1 VTTILIVAKA
11 PVPGKVK
18 TRLCPE
24 LTPQQ
29 AAALAAAALLDTL
42 DAALAV
48 PTARVVVAMMGAL
61 SDAPSGRQIAMA
73 LRGCRVIRQRGSTF
87 GERLAHAHLDAAGP
101 LGPVLQIGTDTPQ
114 VTSDLL
120 RQSIF
125 ALDEGA
131 DAALGPAEDGG
142 WWALALREAR
152 HARVLA
158 GVPMSTPET
167 HGHTTSA
174 LSAAGLVIAPLP
186 TLVDADTVADAHKVA
201 RSAPGTRFGQ
211 LAALLL
217 GAQKPLPAPVDAA
230 PVPHACQAL
239 SRSLR

>member
-1 VTTILIVAKA
+1 MTTILIVAKA
-11 PVPGKVK
+11 PVPGHAK
-18 TRLCPE
+18 TRLGPQ

-29 AAALAAAALLDTL
+29 AATLAAAALLDTL

-48 PTARVVVAMMGAL
+48 STASVVVALTGSL
-61 SDAPSGRQIAMA
+61 REAPAGRQIAMS
-73 LRGCRVIRQRGSTF
+73 LRGCRVIGQRGSTF

-101 LGPVLQIGTDTPQ
+101 LGPILQIGMDTPQ
-114 VTSDLL
+114 VTPDLL

-125 ALDEGA
+125 TLQDGV

-167 HGHTTSA
+167 HRHTASA

-186 TLVDADTVADAHKVA
+186 TLVDVDTAADAETVA
-201 RSAPGTRFGQ
+201 RSAPGTRFGE

-217 GAQKPLPAPVDAA
+217 DARRRAA
-230 PVPHACQAL
+230 PVPDLAEQL
-239 SRSLR
+239 SGSVR